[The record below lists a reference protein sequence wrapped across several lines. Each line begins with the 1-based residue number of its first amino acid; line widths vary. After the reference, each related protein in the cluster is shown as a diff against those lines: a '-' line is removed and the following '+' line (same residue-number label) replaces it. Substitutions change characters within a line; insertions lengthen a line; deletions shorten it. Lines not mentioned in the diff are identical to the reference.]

1 MSGILHNITTMFL
14 CGEGYPSY
22 HLVMFPAEGS
32 CFFSFQGCCGKPRA
46 PLLEGHLKQN
56 ISK

>member
-1 MSGILHNITTMFL
+1 MTGTLHNITVMFL

-22 HLVMFPAEGS
+22 CLVMFPAEES

-46 PLLEGHLKQN
+46 PLLKRHPKQN